1 MTSDSSSGSDESE
14 KLYRAMQEA
23 RDRRAK
29 ADLEVI
35 AAELAWVGITPESEG
50 STEIYEAQVDDYRR
64 AQEEPSWTGSA
75 LIGVMLTTLI
85 VVFLMAVVSAPPDP
99 DFAPDAVSKIDL
111 GRELKGAL
119 WVAGSVWIVLGFIW
133 LIKR

>member
-1 MTSDSSSGSDESE
+1 
-14 KLYRAMQEA
+14 MQEA

-50 STEIYEAQVDDYRR
+50 SAENHEAQVEDYHRYRR
-64 AQEEPSWTGSA
+64 AQEEPSWIESA

-119 WVAGSVWIVLGFIW
+119 WVVGPVWFVLGLIW
-133 LIKR
+133 MIKR